1 MGTMKKYSI
10 KKKLCIGCAIVLL
23 LGAAIGFYIA
33 DYYNLLP
40 KKTYT
45 AEDFNIQTVTSTV
58 DYNKNG
64 VDDYTD
70 ILLGARKD
78 AENHPSYESAYYA
91 GGYPPEDI
99 GVCTDV
105 IWRAFKNAGYSLKD
119 MVNNDIAENTDQY
132 LRVTGDPDPNIDFR
146 RVPNLKVFF
155 ERYALS
161 LTTDP
166 ENLSEWQP
174 GDIVTYGN
182 SHIAIVSDKRN
193 KYGVPY
199 IIHNGGQPIREE
211 DALTRM
217 GISGHYRFDA
227 SLVPSDILQPFAE

>member
-146 RVPNLKVFF
+146 RVPNLKVF
-155 ERYALS
+155 LKDMHS
-161 LTTDP
+161 P
-166 ENLSEWQP
+166 
-174 GDIVTYGN
+174 
-182 SHIAIVSDKRN
+182 
-193 KYGVPY
+193 
-199 IIHNGGQPIREE
+199 
-211 DALTRM
+211 
-217 GISGHYRFDA
+217 
-227 SLVPSDILQPFAE
+227 